1 MLMLF
6 TAAPPPKP
14 PAVQTQVLELGT
26 DKGLPPAMEA
36 LLQADNWPGL
46 ADWFEKASPKI
57 RRQHYEYW
65 LQALN
70 RSQRWARLAEACQ
83 ALTPQLEGKG
93 KPRLGT
99 YRLYRAQA
107 LSQLGRH
114 QEAMAAHAEN
124 GRLGQAEGYAN
135 ACVEARLAGNW
146 KALLVHSGAIL
157 ARKPENPEALGWKG
171 EALAHLGRFD
181 ESAAVLRKAVKA
193 DPKAAYAWN
202 NLGRGALQRKAW
214 EEAKAAF
221 DQALALEPR
230 QMEALFNRGIAQFN
244 LKRYAASRD
253 DFKAALALRPGDPVL
268 QENLRQAE
276 KMAAAYPQEP

>member
-1 MLMLF
+1 MLMPF
-6 TAAPPPKP
+6 AAVPPPKP
-14 PAVQTQVLELGT
+14 PAARVHVIETGT
-26 DKGLPPAMEA
+26 AQALPPAAES
-36 LLQADNWPGL
+36 LLQANDWPGL
-46 ADWFEKASPKI
+46 ADWFEQASPKV
-57 RRQHYEYW
+57 RRQHHEYW

-70 RSQRWARLAEACQ
+70 RSQRWARLADACK
-83 ALTPQLEGKG
+83 ALLPQLEGKG

-99 YRLYRAQA
+99 CRLYRAQA

-114 QEAMAAHAEN
+114 REALVAHAEN
-124 GRLGQAEGYAN
+124 GRLGQPEGYAN
-135 ACVEARLAGNW
+135 ACAEARLAGDW
-146 KALLVHSGAIL
+146 KALLAHSGTLL
-157 ARKPENPEALGWKG
+157 ARKPQDAEALGWKG

-181 ESAAVLRKAVKA
+181 EATVVLKQAVQA

-202 NLGRGALQRKAW
+202 NLGRAALQHKAW
-214 EEAKAAF
+214 ADAQAAF
-221 DQALALEPR
+221 DQALKLEPG
-230 QMEALFNRGIAQFN
+230 QLEALFNRGIARFN